1 MAKKNLS
8 SLMSGIMGTDERERT
23 EANPSASEEIRQ
35 IPLEKES
42 VPVAPRK
49 PGRPKKDEAK
59 KEIRATFIVD
69 PELVR
74 KVKYISLMDDRLQKD
89 VINDALTEYI
99 SNWES
104 EHGKIKMQ
112 K

>member
-1 MAKKNLS
+1 
-8 SLMSGIMGTDERERT
+8 MSGIMGTDERERT
-23 EANPSASEEIRQ
+23 EVEPTASEGIQ
-35 IPLEKES
+35 PNPQDKES
-42 VPVAPRK
+42 MPVAPRK
-49 PGRPKKDEAK
+49 PGRPKKDETK

-74 KVKYISLMDDRLQKD
+74 KVKYISLMGDRLQKE

-99 SNWES
+99 SKWET
-104 EHGKIKMQ
+104 EHGKIKMP